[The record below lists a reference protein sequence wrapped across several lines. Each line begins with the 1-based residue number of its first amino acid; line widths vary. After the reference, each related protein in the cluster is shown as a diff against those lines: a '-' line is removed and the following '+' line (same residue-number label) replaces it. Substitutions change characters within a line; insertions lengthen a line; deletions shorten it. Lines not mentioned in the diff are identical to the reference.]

1 MTNPSRSAA
10 RASAGVS
17 PSARSDTSTW
27 LRSNS
32 RRTSASRSSAA
43 LARSRATPTSHEI
56 TSDSARKPRKAPRYS
71 GRSRSNV
78 PYGGRKPTLNRA
90 EDTIAATTPGQTP
103 PSHEA
108 ATTGTRNRNASSVC
122 VRSARIGSM
131 RAASTP
137 ARPWRPGRPPA
148 RATRCGDTQ
157 SSVRRHGGSFHGR
170 HDSPLLTVP
179 LSTAPSVGAMHP
191 MSIPR
196 PADDRPVP
204 AQRSAAARDRVRG
217 QARCPRPGAPH
228 RQPGARTPRQGRG
241 PGDLQLRRTVLGR
254 LRHRGDAQD
263 AVHRGRR
270 ARSRSPSSCRCRR

>member
-56 TSDSARKPRKAPRYS
+56 TSDKARKPKNAPRYS

-90 EDTIAATTPGQTP
+90 EETIAATTPGQTP

-108 ATTGTRNRNASSVC
+108 ATTGTRNKNASSVA

-137 ARPWRPGRPPA
+137 AP
-148 RATRCGDTQ
+148 
-157 SSVRRHGGSFHGR
+157 
-170 HDSPLLTVP
+170 TVAI
-179 LSTAPSVGAMHP
+179 T
-191 MSIPR
+191 
-196 PADDRPVP
+196 
-204 AQRSAAARDRVRG
+204 
-217 QARCPRPGAPH
+217 
-228 RQPGARTPRQGRG
+228 
-241 PGDLQLRRTVLGR
+241 
-254 LRHRGDAQD
+254 
-263 AVHRGRR
+263 
-270 ARSRSPSSCRCRR
+270 